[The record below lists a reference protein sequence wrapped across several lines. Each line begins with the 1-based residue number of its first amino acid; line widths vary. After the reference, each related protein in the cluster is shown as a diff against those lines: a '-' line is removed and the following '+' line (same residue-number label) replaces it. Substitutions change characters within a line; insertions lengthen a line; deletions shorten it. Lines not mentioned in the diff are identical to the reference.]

1 MRSRDK
7 RCQRPNAPRCTL
19 TGLNLLHFRVRH
31 IPLVLTVD
39 AGISKARLGELE
51 VRKIENDQGRL
62 PSWAAVARPAFVT
75 MIAFAAMRPDVSAH
89 AQRGLFG
96 LYPYYDAPRYQVL
109 PPEEVAPVVRKKR
122 AARYPNIP
130 DAPPKGTGEAGRP
143 DDDRGVDRTPARQG
157 LRQQRS
163 VRGIVDL
170 SGTTGHTTPTGI
182 FSIIQKN
189 KHHRSNLYSN
199 APMPYMQRI
208 TWSGVALHEGHLPRL
223 SRVAWLHPA
232 AA

>member
-1 MRSRDK
+1 MR
-7 RCQRPNAPRCTL
+7 
-19 TGLNLLHFRVRH
+19 
-31 IPLVLTVD
+31 
-39 AGISKARLGELE
+39 GISKARLGELE

-122 AARYPNIP
+122 AARYPKIP
-130 DAPPKGTGEAGRP
+130 DAPPKGTAKPEGP
-143 DDDRGVDRTPARQG
+143 LTVVVSIARQRVKVYDKNG
-157 LRQQRS
+157 LFAES
-163 VRGIVDL
+163 SIS
-170 SGTTGHTTPTGI
+170 SGTKGHTTPTGI

-189 KHHRSNLYSN
+189 KHHRSN
-199 APMPYMQRI
+199 
-208 TWSGVALHEGHLPRL
+208 
-223 SRVAWLHPA
+223 
-232 AA
+232 